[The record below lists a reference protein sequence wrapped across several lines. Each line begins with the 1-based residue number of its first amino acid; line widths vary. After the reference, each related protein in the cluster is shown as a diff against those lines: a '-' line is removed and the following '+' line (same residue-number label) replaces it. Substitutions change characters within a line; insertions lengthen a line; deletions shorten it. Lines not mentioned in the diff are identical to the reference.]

1 VAPTKQRE
9 STGGHAVLVALG
21 ILLTRLVGFVRLW
34 IFAGVFGLSPTAAAW
49 GAAFRIPNMLQTLF
63 GEGVLSASFIPVY
76 AKLLAEDDEEEAGRV
91 AGAVAAIL
99 ALATAVIVLFG
110 VLAAPFVTDVIVGGF
125 KGATRELTIRLVRI
139 LFPGAGLLVLS
150 AWCLGILNSHRKFFL
165 SYTAPV
171 LWNLAMIATLLVFRQ
186 MNHERLIVVLAW
198 GSVIGSALQFA
209 VQLPVVL
216 RLARHI
222 RVRLA
227 TQDAQVREVVRNFVP
242 VFISRGVVQISAY
255 VDVFLAS
262 YLPEVAVAG
271 LTNAQTLYTL
281 PVSLFGMAVSAAE
294 LPAMSSAFGDQSQV
308 AGYLRRRLNNG
319 LRQIAF
325 FVVPSAMAFLAL
337 GGVIAAT
344 LFEHGAFHHADSTYV
359 WGIIAGSSVGLL
371 ASTLGR
377 LYSSTYYAL
386 RDTRTPLRFAVI
398 RVALTTALGYL
409 CALPLPLWLGIEARW
424 GAAGLTVSAG
434 VAGWVEF
441 TLLRRTLNRRIGPTG
456 LPATLV
462 ARLWISATLAAAAGW
477 GVKLALGG
485 RHPILFGPVILGTY
499 GACYLSASYLLG
511 VEECAG
517 VLRRF
522 TRRR

>member
-1 VAPTKQRE
+1 MALTKQRE
-9 STGGHAVLVALG
+9 STGGHAVLVSSG
-21 ILLTRLVGFVRLW
+21 ILITRLIGFVRQR
-34 IFAGVFGLSPTAAAW
+34 IFSRYFGLSEVADAFY
-49 GAAFRIPNMLQTLF
+49 AAFRIPNLLQTLF

-76 AKLLAEDDEEEAGRV
+76 SKLLAQGDEEEAGRV

-99 ALATAVIVLFG
+99 ALTTAVLVLLG
-110 VLAAPFVTDVIVGGF
+110 VLAAPIVTDVVAGGF
-125 KGATRELTIRLVRI
+125 QGETRELTVRLVRI
-139 LFPGAGLLVLS
+139 LFPGAGLLVCS

-171 LWNLAMIATLLVFRQ
+171 LWNAAMIATLLGFRGMSQ
-186 MNHERLIVVLAW
+186 GSLIVVLAW
-198 GSVIGSALQFA
+198 GSVVGSGLQFG

-222 RVRLA
+222 GVGLE
-227 TQDAQVREVVRNFVP
+227 TQDPQVREVIRNFAP

-262 YLPEVAVAG
+262 WLPNGAVAG

-294 LPAMSSAFGDQSQV
+294 LPAMSSALGDAGQV
-308 AGYLRRRLNNG
+308 AGYLNRRLNAG

-337 GGVIAAT
+337 GGVISAA
-344 LFEHGAFHHADSTYV
+344 LFQNGRFRHADSMYV
-359 WGIIAGSSVGLL
+359 WGIVAGSSVGLL

-398 RVALTTALGYL
+398 RVALTTGLGYL
-409 CALPLPLWLGIEARW
+409 CALPLPRWIGLDQRW
-424 GAAGLTVSAG
+424 GAAGLTASAG

-441 TLLRRTLNRRIGPTG
+441 ALLRRTLNRRIGQTG
-456 LPATLV
+456 LPALLV
-462 ARLWISATLAAAAGW
+462 AKLWTSAAVAAAAGW
-477 GVKLALGG
+477 GVKLALGDG
-485 RHPILFGPVILGTY
+485 RPVVFGAAVLGTY
-499 GACYLSASYLLG
+499 GALYFAVALLLG

-517 VLRRF
+517 ALRRVM
-522 TRRR
+522 RRR

>member
-9 STGGHAVLVALG
+9 NNGGHAVLVSTG
-21 ILLTRLVGFVRLW
+21 ILLTRLIGFARQR
-34 IFAGVFGLSPTAAAW
+34 IFSRYFGLSEIADAFY
-49 GAAFRIPNMLQTLF
+49 AAFRIPNLLQTLF

-76 AKLLAEDDEEEAGRV
+76 SKLLAEGDEEEAGRV

-99 ALATAVIVLFG
+99 ALTTAVLVLLG
-110 VLAAPFVTDVIVGGF
+110 VLAAPLVTDIVAGGF
-125 KGATRELTIRLVRI
+125 PGATRALTIRLVRI
-139 LFPGAGLLVLS
+139 LFPGAGLLVCS
-150 AWCLGILNSHRKFFL
+150 AWCLGILNSHRRFFL

-171 LWNLAMIATLLVFRQ
+171 LWNVAMIATLLGFRKMSQ
-186 MNHERLIVVLAW
+186 GSLIVVLAW
-198 GSVIGSALQFA
+198 GSVVGSALQFA

-222 RVRLA
+222 RVRLE

-255 VDVFLAS
+255 VDVCLAS
-262 YLPEVAVAG
+262 WLPKGAVSG

-294 LPAMSSAFGDQSQV
+294 LPAMSSALGDASQV
-308 AGYLRRRLNNG
+308 AAYLRRRLNAG

-337 GGVIAAT
+337 GGVISAA
-344 LFEHGAFHHADSTYV
+344 LFQNGKFGHADSMYV
-359 WGIIAGSSVGLL
+359 WGIVAGSSVGLL

-398 RVALTTALGYL
+398 RVALTTGLGYL
-409 CALPLPLWLGIEARW
+409 CALPLPRLIGIEPRW
-424 GAAGLTVSAG
+424 GAVGLTASAG

-441 TLLRRTLNRRIGPTG
+441 TLLRRRLNRRIGQTG
-456 LPATLV
+456 LPAVLV
-462 ARLWISATLAAAAGW
+462 AKLWTSAAVAAAAGW
-477 GVKLALGG
+477 AAKLALGDG
-485 RHPILFGPVILGTY
+485 HRVVFGAAILGTY
-499 GACYLSASYLLG
+499 GAIYLAAAYLLG

-517 VLRRF
+517 ALRRL